1 MRIRATVLSLFA
13 VATVAGPQPLS
24 AQGQNPSIAGHTF
37 VPNTVIDD
45 PFVTT
50 HFRSLVGLASAFGYT
65 ILEIPTADSV
75 IDVEGEMTWVLVE
88 WEYRQKVADWLSL
101 NGSMSGGARVGT
113 NTAAAIADGVSV
125 ITAFELGGLARLFET
140 ERIVASANFD
150 ARYSGL
156 TLLSVVEFVREV
168 IDSVESGGPL
178 DSISLSSKKG
188 ALQARGGLRLA
199 YAPAPLVGFTFQGEV
214 GVGEDYSEIGATS
227 VDLTVGG
234 TVGIN
239 LRSIDKFPTS
249 RSAWRSSGK
258 TRPSW
263 TGMTCRSWDSASGPD
278 TTSELR
284 EGTAAQPVSALIG
297 LSGWRRGRDGPT
309 QRGTPA
315 NGDSAGWIER
325 GLPEPVR
332 QLSYR
337 RPHDAG

>member
-239 LRSIDKFPTS
+239 LRSIDKFPLGFNAAYLFSTF
-249 RSAWRSSGK
+249 
-258 TRPSW
+258 T
-263 TGMTCRSWDSASGPD
+263 DL
-278 TTSELR
+278 SE
-284 EGTAAQPVSALIG
+284 TADGRTHLAVLGVSYMGSEDFTIG
-297 LSGWRRGRDGPT
+297 LEVQWQNTPLVDGDDL
-309 QRGTPA
+309 QVV
-315 NGDSAGWIER
+315 
-325 GLPEPVR
+325 GLGIR
-332 QLSYR
+332 SRYYF
-337 RPHDAG
+337 